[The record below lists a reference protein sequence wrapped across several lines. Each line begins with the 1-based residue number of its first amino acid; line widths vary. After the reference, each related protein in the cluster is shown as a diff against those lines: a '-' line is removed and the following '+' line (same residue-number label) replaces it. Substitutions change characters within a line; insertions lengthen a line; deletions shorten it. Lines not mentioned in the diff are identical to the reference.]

1 MIEYKW
7 QKKNN
12 KKKTASLVACFPLS
26 GSSTLKLS
34 RHFAKD
40 KER

>member
-7 QKKNN
+7 QKK
-12 KKKTASLVACFPLS
+12 KKTASLVAYFPLS